1 MLLSCT
7 FPIKWTMSLEKIGET
22 FTINQEEKMEIVN
35 KIIAKVKSDR
45 KVQIGVAVAVVIII
59 ALIS

>member
-1 MLLSCT
+1 
-7 FPIKWTMSLEKIGET
+7 
-22 FTINQEEKMEIVN
+22 MEIVN

-45 KVQIGVAVAVVIII
+45 KVQIGVAIAVVIII

>member
-1 MLLSCT
+1 
-7 FPIKWTMSLEKIGET
+7 MSLVKIGEI

-45 KVQIGVAVAVVIII
+45 KVQIGVAIAIIIII

>member
-1 MLLSCT
+1 MNQ
-7 FPIKWTMSLEKIGET
+7 EKIGET
-22 FTINQEEKMEIVN
+22 FTINQEEKKEIVN

>member
-1 MLLSCT
+1 MN
-7 FPIKWTMSLEKIGET
+7 PGKIGEI
-22 FTINQEEKMEIVN
+22 FTINQEEKMEVVN

>member
-1 MLLSCT
+1 
-7 FPIKWTMSLEKIGET
+7 MSLEKIGEI

-45 KVQIGVAVAVVIII
+45 KVQIGVAVAIVIII
-59 ALIS
+59 IIAK

>member
-1 MLLSCT
+1 
-7 FPIKWTMSLEKIGET
+7 
-22 FTINQEEKMEIVN
+22 MEIVN

-45 KVQIGVAVAVVIII
+45 KVQIGVAVAVIIII

>member
-1 MLLSCT
+1 
-7 FPIKWTMSLEKIGET
+7 MSLEKIGEI
-22 FTINQEEKMEIVN
+22 FTINHEEKIEIVN

>member
-1 MLLSCT
+1 
-7 FPIKWTMSLEKIGET
+7 
-22 FTINQEEKMEIVN
+22 MEIVN

-45 KVQIGVAVAVVIII
+45 KVQIGVADAVVIII

>member
-1 MLLSCT
+1 MNQV
-7 FPIKWTMSLEKIGET
+7 KIVEI

-45 KVQIGVAVAVVIII
+45 KVQIGVAVAIVIII
-59 ALIS
+59 IIAK